1 MRQKRI
7 LIVFLL
13 LLGGY
18 TVMTFTFGRED
29 GSRVLADA
37 LAHFST
43 VESFSADLRI
53 ETIVDIDLGD
63 GAPGGDI
70 RLPIGIEGPV
80 GIHFPATGKM
90 SGWGDLVIGPTE
102 GKDDSETKIAL
113 HWVTDVLGESYVL
126 LENFPVSEGDAIDF
140 SLLNGTW
147 FRLTP
152 SIVASVFSGDVR
164 VGDGIQAQDDAASV
178 GAVARLWDM
187 ITEEGLIARSYPMVS
202 EIIDGESTWHFQIDL
217 ERGQFERFLAEA
229 KRLMVGRQL
238 TTEESDG
245 VRSVLDRNDIH
256 VEVWISKEARTVK
269 RLGFDIRPHEGIYA
283 SPVRVILDFDSFTD
297 VPQRSAPEDVRSLE
311 NILGSLIQKTVGAGV
326 DE

>member
-18 TVMTFTFGRED
+18 TVITFTFGRED
-29 GSRVLADA
+29 NSSLLADA

-43 VESFSADLRI
+43 IESFSADVRI

-63 GAPGGDI
+63 GALVGDI

-80 GIHFPATGKM
+80 GIHFPVTGKM
-90 SGWGDLVIGPTE
+90 SGWADFVIGPTE
-102 GKDDSETKIAL
+102 GRGDSETEVSV
-113 HWVTDVLGESYVL
+113 HWVTDVSGDSYVL
-126 LENFPVSEGDAIDF
+126 LKNFPVSEGDAVDF
-140 SLLNGTW
+140 SLLNGSW

-152 SIVASVFSGDVR
+152 SIIASVLSGDVL
-164 VGDGIQAQDDAASV
+164 VGDGPMKDDAASV

-187 ITEEGLIARSYPMVS
+187 ITEEGLITRSYPMVS
-202 EIIDGESTWHFQIDL
+202 EIIDGESTRHFQVDL

-238 TTEESDG
+238 TTEEAEG
-245 VRSVLDRNDIH
+245 IREVLDLNDIH
-256 VEVWISKEARTVK
+256 VEVWISKETRTLK

-297 VPQRSAPEDVRSLE
+297 VPQRPAPEDARSLE
-311 NILGSLIQKTVGAGV
+311 DIFGSLIRKTVGADV
-326 DE
+326 E